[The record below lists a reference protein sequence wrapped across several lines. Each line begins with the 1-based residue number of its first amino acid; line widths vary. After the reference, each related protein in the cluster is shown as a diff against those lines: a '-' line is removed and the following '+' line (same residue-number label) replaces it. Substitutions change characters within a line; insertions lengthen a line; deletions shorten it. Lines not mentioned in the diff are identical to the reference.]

1 MIWSQRSHCSR
12 VPEEL
17 LEVEA
22 VEEPAVLPLEE
33 GLLLLPLPEE
43 AGEQEVQP
51 LPLQAEGELAVP
63 PQGEVV
69 APPPRTLHSTYL
81 RYRFPPCILIDFFQ
95 LFYISFPCLSLTEC
109 SKRYKLWLWRLHKTP
124 LILLRQAPVRRP
136 IPLQRPR
143 PRLQVVRQVLL
154 LSPPLSWLLRQLPS
168 RLE

>member
-69 APPPRTLHSTYL
+69 APPPRTLHK
-81 RYRFPPCILIDFFQ
+81 
-95 LFYISFPCLSLTEC
+95 C